1 MKRIWLICAFVTGS
15 AACAGPVFRSPP
27 KTPDEL
33 YAYAV
38 EDLDDGLYPEALQ
51 QFALLKSK
59 FPYSK
64 FAALAELGAADVAFE
79 RGLYIE
85 AVDAYRNFLKYYPQH
100 EKGSYAMYRIAAAY
114 KEQIPDDYWFLPPS
128 AEKDQ
133 ASTRLAISAFKDM
146 IARYPASEETEQA
159 KEDLKACR
167 RGLADH
173 ELYVAEFYYTRERW
187 KAAAMRAEGL
197 VRDYSGLGLDSR
209 ALLIAA
215 ESRYRLEEWELATTS
230 AARLQN
236 EFPESKE
243 GQRARQILQQLES
256 KQVNEKPADTEE
268 G

>member
-1 MKRIWLICAFVTGS
+1 MAGS
-15 AACAGPVFRSPP
+15 SACAGPVFRSAP

-33 YAYAV
+33 YAYAL
-38 EDLDDGLYPEALQ
+38 EDLEDGLYPEALQ
-51 QFALLKSK
+51 QFAVLKSK

-64 FAALAELGAADVAFE
+64 FAALADLGIADVSFE

-100 EKGSYAMYRIAAAY
+100 EKASYAMYKISASY
-114 KEQIPDDYWFLPPS
+114 KEQIPEDYWFLPPS

-133 ASTRLAISAFKDM
+133 ASTRLAISAYKDM
-146 IARYPASEETEQA
+146 LARFPASDETEQA
-159 KEDLKACR
+159 QEDLKQCR

-173 ELYVAEFYYTRERW
+173 EMYVAEFYFSRERW

-215 ESRYRLEEWELATTS
+215 ESRFNLAEWAEATKS
-230 AARLQN
+230 AAQLQN
-236 EFPESKE
+236 EFPDSDE
-243 GQRARQILQQLES
+243 GPRAREILQQLRS
-256 KQVNEKPADTEE
+256 KQDNEEQPADTTE